1 MINKRKLLLTSKV
14 SLFVLIVLIIVAIIP
29 LTISKYETSSRGNIN
44 SNIAFY
50 LFHDDYIVQ
59 NVNLSNVD
67 FSQGHYVLNFTV
79 SNQNNNKVSDVD
91 ISYVLKVVTT
101 TNLPFSY
108 ELYEN
113 EEYNSSG
120 ATNLINNSNTVVEK
134 DEDGT
139 YFQTFT
145 MHEEELLY
153 RSPKVNSY
161 TLVVNFLDYY
171 KNAKYQDMVESVR
184 IIIDSKQVID

>member
-1 MINKRKLLLTSKV
+1 MINKKKLLLTSKV
-14 SLFVLIVLIIVAIIP
+14 SLFVLILLIIIAIIP
-29 LTISKYETSSRGNIN
+29 LTISKYETTTRGNIN

-79 SNQNNNKVSDVD
+79 SNQNNN
-91 ISYVLKVVTT
+91 TT
-101 TNLPFSY
+101 
-108 ELYEN
+108 
-113 EEYNSSG
+113 
-120 ATNLINNSNTVVEK
+120 VER
-134 DEDGT
+134 DDDGT

-145 MHEEELLY
+145 MDEEELLY
-153 RSPKVNSY
+153 RTPKVNSY
-161 TLVVNFLDYY
+161 TLVVYFGNYY
-171 KNAKYQDMVESVR
+171 RNAKYQDMVESVR